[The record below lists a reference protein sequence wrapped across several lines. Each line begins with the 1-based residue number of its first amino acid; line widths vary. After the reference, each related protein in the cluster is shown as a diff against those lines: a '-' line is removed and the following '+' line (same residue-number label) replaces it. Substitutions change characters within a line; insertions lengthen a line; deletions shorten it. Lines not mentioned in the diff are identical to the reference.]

1 MLLDFTGFGCVNCR
15 KTEEHIWIEDNVWSK
30 LDEDFIL
37 VSLYVDDRKKLKTP
51 LVSKATNEKL
61 RTVGSKW
68 ADFQIVNFEQN
79 SQPLYVIMAPDEE
92 VLASPRGY
100 HEGAEAYSDFLE
112 CGLTTY
118 NKLDK
123 RLGSK

>member
-1 MLLDFTGFGCVNCR
+1 
-15 KTEEHIWIEDNVWSK
+15 
-30 LDEDFIL
+30 
-37 VSLYVDDRKKLKTP
+37 

-100 HEGAEAYSDFLE
+100 HEGAEEYSDFLE
-112 CGLTTY
+112 CGLNTY
-118 NKLDK
+118 NNLEQ
-123 RLGSK
+123 RLGSN